1 MTRNMA
7 IKWLRWILN
16 MFPKDSEQAKAL
28 NYAID
33 SLLVDEAYQLEYEKV
48 PKFSPNEEL
57 KQLYEEKF
65 MPIGNKNLERR
76 RKENAR

>member
-16 MFPKDSEQAKAL
+16 MFPEDSEQAKAL

-33 SLLVDEAYQLEYEKV
+33 SLFVDEAYQLEYEKA
-48 PKFSPNEEL
+48 PKFSPKEEL
-57 KQLYEEKF
+57 KKLYEEKF
-65 MPIGNKNLERR
+65 MPIGNENLR
-76 RKENAR
+76 RKREENA

>member
-16 MFPKDSEQAKAL
+16 MFPEDSEQAKAL

-33 SLLVDEAYQLEYEKV
+33 SLLVDEAYQLEYEKALA
-48 PKFSPNEEL
+48 KRRI
-57 KQLYEEKF
+57 KKLYEEKF
-65 MPIGNKNLERR
+65 MPIGNENLR
-76 RKENAR
+76 RKREENV

>member
-1 MTRNMA
+1 
-7 IKWLRWILN
+7 